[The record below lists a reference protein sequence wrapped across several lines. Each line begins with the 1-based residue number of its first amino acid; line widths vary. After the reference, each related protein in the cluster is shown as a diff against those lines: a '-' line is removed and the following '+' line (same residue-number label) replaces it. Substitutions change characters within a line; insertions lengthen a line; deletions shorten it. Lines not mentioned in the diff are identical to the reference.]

1 MKNIRT
7 PRTLADSQFV
17 TGYSSAELL
26 AYESMAHRW
35 MYRLAACVAVAFAA
49 GYLMEKFA

>member
-1 MKNIRT
+1 MKNTRT

-26 AYESMAHRW
+26 QREAWANKW
-35 MYRLAACVAVAFAA
+35 LYRLAFCVFVAFAGGFILEA
-49 GYLMEKFA
+49 LT

>member
-26 AYESMAHRW
+26 AYEAMARRW
-35 MYRLAACVAVAFAA
+35 MYRLAGAVFAAFAA
-49 GYLMEKFA
+49 GFIVERWF

>member
-26 AYESMAHRW
+26 ERETWANRW
-35 MYRLAACVAVAFAA
+35 LYRIAAVAFAA
-49 GYLMEKFA
+49 IAVSLIVEKLA